1 MACLTAQ
8 RTLVKSPP
16 ELWSELSEVDRLAKH
31 LEAFGEI
38 TITKLEP
45 EHTVAWE
52 GEHACGT
59 VALEPSGWGTK
70 VTFEAALALQTVPE
84 PPAPEPEPEPVAVEP
99 EPVAVEPEPKA
110 VEPEPEPVEPEPEPP
125 APRRG
130 FWARLFRAWLVP
142 DERVNL
148 PAGQPEVEEAT
159 APEPPP
165 AEPPRPE
172 PPLPEPPL
180 PEPPLPEP
188 VAAEPEPPPPPPA
201 TTIEPETAQ
210 AVLDQTLDT
219 LGAAHHRP
227 FSRS

>member
-1 MACLTAQ
+1 MASLSAQ

-38 TITKLEP
+38 KITKLEP

-59 VALEPSGWGTK
+59 VSLEPSGWGTK
-70 VTFEAALALQTVPE
+70 VTLEAALALEPVPE
-84 PPAPEPEPEPVAVEP
+84 PPVPEPVAVAPEPEPQPPPPPEPEPEPEP
-99 EPVAVEPEPKA
+99 EPP
-110 VEPEPEPVEPEPEPP
+110 PP

-130 FWARLFRAWLVP
+130 FWARLFRSWLVP
-142 DERVNL
+142 EERVNRL
-148 PAGQPEVEEAT
+148 DSEPEVEA
-159 APEPPP
+159 AP
-165 AEPPRPE
+165 A
-172 PPLPEPPL
+172 

-188 VAAEPEPPPPPPA
+188 VAPEPVAEEPAPLPPPPA
-201 TTIEPETAQ
+201 TTIEPDTAR
-210 AVLDQTLDT
+210 AVLDHTLDT

-227 FSRS
+227 YSRS